1 MRGGRGRG
9 RGAGAGSQPCRRHR
23 RPVRTREASASRLG
37 TMGLGARGFL
47 TLLALGVVLGVA
59 LLKVFTDSGDPEG
72 EWPRG
77 RSRPASLP
85 AGCGRAESC
94 ASVGTGARR
103 PCAGLRAAGG
113 GQAASRPAGPPAEG
127 ASGPPLSSGAR
138 RGRAGGRRVTCCAT
152 DDRPAARLL
161 QPFPEVNVSRGG

>member
-9 RGAGAGSQPCRRHR
+9 TGSQPRRR

-59 LLKVFTDSGDPEG
+59 LLKVFTDSADPEG

-77 RSRPASLP
+77 RPRPASLR
-85 AGCGRAESC
+85 AGCGLAESC
-94 ASVGTGARR
+94 ASVGTSARR
-103 PCAGLRAAGG
+103 PCAGLRRRG
-113 GQAASRPAGPPAEG
+113 AAS
-127 ASGPPLSSGAR
+127 
-138 RGRAGGRRVTCCAT
+138 
-152 DDRPAARLL
+152 
-161 QPFPEVNVSRGG
+161 